1 MADDSKQATDADIFE
16 LTIGNTDGIA
26 KFGGDTRVTS
36 RVVAKPK
43 LNNFQIVNVFD
54 YRIFAN
60 DLNNIL
66 KQKLP
71 FVFIEE
77 YSIVSN
83 SLINQ
88 FRYFGDIIRYDEVVG
103 GIKQTA
109 RVIGDATIGLDNI
122 KSAKD
127 NIEGLA
133 SWIGS
138 IYSRTADAIGAVVP
152 AGVASVAASAGALA
166 GGVADALNPKNI
178 LPFITP
184 NINESSFDEQL
195 LGPSLKPYSG
205 LYQTQPTGFRYIMP
219 YFDNKMHNINNKFV
233 DNFTGFMGVETQPLK
248 NLPNV
253 FKAGADMVKSVGEA
267 FLSIP
272 RSLGGGG
279 AYNAPSTYVEI
290 PQYFAAGEYDSYT
303 VTFDLLNTFDFKDI
317 QKNYDLI
324 FLLAF
329 QNLPYREDIVNI
341 VPPKIYTLLI
351 PGQIFLPYCHM
362 KSIKVDYIG
371 NRRQVEIKKFINKT
385 GITTNILPKEEQNI
399 IVPDCYRVSIEF
411 LSMVKPSSNF
421 MLTPDIKVTESSSL
435 ITSAEILSQT
445 TPKPPEKTAPIAPT
459 TTTSN
464 TNLPS
469 NLVFD
474 SQSNLNQNLNRILR
488 GESIAPPTISNNIIQ
503 NTNNIV
509 SGQLQQILQSQR

>member
-16 LTIGNTDGIA
+16 LTIGNTDGVA

-103 GIKQTA
+103 GIKQAANIVGGALNRT
-109 RVIGDATIGLDNI
+109 DAVKNN
-122 KSAKD
+122 KD
-127 NIEGLA
+127 NIEA
-133 SWIGS
+133 VKSWVS
-138 IYSRTADAIGAVVP
+138 STYSKTADAIGGAIAAIP
-152 AGVASVAASAGALA
+152 AGVAAAASDVAA
-166 GGVADALNPKNI
+166 ALNPNNI
-178 LPFITP
+178 LPFVTP
-184 NINESSFDEQL
+184 KINESRFDEQL

-205 LYQTQPTGFRYIMP
+205 LYQTQPTHFRYIMP

-272 RSLGGGG
+272 KSLGGGG

-371 NRRQVEIKKFINKT
+371 NRRQVEIKKFINKPDVT
-385 GITTNILPKEEQNI
+385 IGVLRPGASRVLPKEKQNI

-411 LSMVKPSSNF
+411 LSMVKPASNF
-421 MLTPDIKVTESSSL
+421 MLTPDIRVTESSSL
-435 ITSAEILSQT
+435 ITAAEILKQELPVGST
-445 TPKPPEKTAPIAPT
+445 TPPPAATPDPVRIAPF
-459 TTTSN
+459 
-464 TNLPS
+464 NLPAG
-469 NLVFD
+469 N
-474 SQSNLNQNLNRILR
+474 
-488 GESIAPPTISNNIIQ
+488 PPQKVKPAIP
-503 NTNNIV
+503 IV
-509 SGQLQQILQSQR
+509 SNPLLIPGTLSLIPER